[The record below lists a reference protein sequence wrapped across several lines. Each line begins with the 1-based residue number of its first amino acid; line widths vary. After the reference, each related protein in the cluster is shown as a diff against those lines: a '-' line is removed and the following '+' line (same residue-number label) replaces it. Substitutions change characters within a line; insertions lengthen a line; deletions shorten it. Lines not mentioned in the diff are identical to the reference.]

1 MRRAP
6 LVLVLVALLTA
17 CAGGGGDPE
26 EVLAETADKL
36 GEIRSGDLDLSLI
49 VRPRGGEEFGFE
61 LRGPFELPKRG
72 RLPRIRVEYTQVA
85 NGRRATVTL
94 VSDGREAHAEAAG
107 RRIELT
113 AEQQE
118 ELRSAGA
125 ALAARGGLG
134 RLPIDAW
141 LEDPELSDGGEV
153 GGAETDKIEGKL
165 DPVAT
170 VNGLVGLAR
179 GFGRGLRHV
188 DGASAEQLR
197 EATES
202 SRFEVYTGK
211 DDRLLRRL
219 LLEATLGFDVPSDL
233 RRALGEVVGAT
244 ITFRLG
250 VGNPNEPVNVQRAR

>member
-6 LVLVLVALLTA
+6 LLVVLLALLTA
-17 CAGGGGDPE
+17 CAGGGEDPE
-26 EVLAETADKL
+26 EVLAETAERL
-36 GEIRSGDLDLSLI
+36 GQIRSGDLDLSLL
-49 VRPRGGEEFGFE
+49 VQPRSGEEFGFQ
-61 LRGPFELPKRG
+61 LRGPFELPRRG
-72 RLPRIRVEYTQVA
+72 ALPRMRVDYTQIA
-85 NGRRATVTL
+85 NGQRATVTL
-94 VSDGREAHAEAAG
+94 VSDGREAHAEASG

-113 AEQQE
+113 DAQQE
-118 ELRSAGA
+118 ELRSAGV

-134 RLPIDAW
+134 RLPIDVW
-141 LEDPELSDGGEV
+141 LDDPELSDGGEV

-170 VNGLVGLAR
+170 VNGLIGLAR
-179 GFGRGLRHV
+179 GFGRGLPRV
-188 DGASAEQLR
+188 RGASAQQLR

-219 LLEATLGFDVPSDL
+219 LLEARLGFEVPEEL

-250 VGNPNEPVNVQRAR
+250 VANPNEPVNVKQAR